1 MVGDQGDA
9 KLQLLHVVV
18 NVAAGIAMGQKLAQG
33 AKANETHLRGD
44 INRIMVGDQG
54 VAKLQLLLKNVAASI
69 VSQGRH

>member
-33 AKANETHLRGD
+33 AQANEYSP
-44 INRIMVGDQG
+44 QG
-54 VAKLQLLLKNVAASI
+54 RYQPYHGGGSGSGKVAAAA
-69 VSQGRH
+69 